1 MTSQESPICSPTP
14 RRRRRVFVVDYDND
28 ENSNTESALENA
40 AAEAMIGR
48 EPADEQT
55 MENRDLDAE
64 IERELFNDLRDDEE
78 EEEGEDLFAE
88 RYELEYSHVK
98 PLDYFEGSMLDDE
111 SEYSEMSIGAR
122 RAAESEMNQRDR
134 LEAAAGKGRIASDLL
149 YDGSGAVDEEPEF
162 LRRRRRFVPPEQLTE
177 GDILSDDVQL
187 NTVEID
193 LLHFFRNRRSLD
205 PCSLTVATE
214 RIAVLFRGFLQ
225 SYRDEKGINVYLEKI
240 RQMCQANRESLVV
253 SFKHLATERGELEL
267 AYILPEYPD
276 EVLPVLNKVAME
288 LVVKMYPKYQR
299 IAPSVHV
306 RIAELPL
313 EETIRGLRQSNLNNL
328 VRISGVVTTT
338 TGIIP
343 QLSVIKYDC
352 LKCGYMLGPFV
363 QTAHQEVKPG
373 FCPECQSGGPFE
385 VNTEE
390 TIYQN
395 YQCVTVQESPN
406 KVAAGRIPRSK
417 DCILLADL
425 CDTCKPGDEIEL
437 TGIYTHNYDG
447 SLNAKHGFPVF
458 ATVIIAN
465 YISKREDKVAV
476 SSLTD
481 DDVDEIMRLST
492 DPNITDRIFASIAP
506 SIYGHEEIK
515 RALALALVSGESK
528 NPGKKHKLRGDINVL
543 ICGDPGTAKSQFLRY
558 VAATAPRGVLTTGQG
573 ASAVGL
579 TAHVLRH
586 PVTQEWTLEAGALV
600 LADKGVCL
608 IDEFDKM
615 NDHDRTSIHEAM
627 EQQTIT
633 ISKAGIVSSLQARC
647 SVIAAANPISGRYD
661 ASRTFSENVDLGEAI
676 LSRFDVFCVVRDNAD
691 AVEVLQFLQ
700 TFLFNNSFE
709 QDERLAKF
717 VVQSHIRHHPDFRED
732 DLVQS
737 PSSPSAEADY
747 STFTLSQE
755 RGKAELIPQ
764 ELLKKYIMYARE
776 SIHPSLSQVD
786 QDKIAKL
793 YADMRR
799 ESDAT
804 SSVSITVRHVES
816 IIRLCE
822 AHAKL
827 RLRNYVSADDVSVAM
842 CVILESF
849 IQTQKYSVMRQMR
862 RVFSKYMSFSQDNN
876 HLLLYLLKQ
885 CVNEQIRIKTN
896 VLRSD
901 DVLGMKC
908 IEVHELDLLEKAKQ
922 VKIENLSAFYLSDLF
937 TSNRFKYDK
946 AKKTITQF
954 L

>member
-1 MTSQESPICSPTP
+1 MPSQESPISSPTP
-14 RRRRRVFVVDYDND
+14 RRRRRVVVADDDDNNDTTSSMETAIENVPTEATNGRDPTD
-28 ENSNTESALENA
+28 EQ
-40 AAEAMIGR
+40 AAEERGFD
-48 EPADEQT
+48 P
-55 MENRDLDAE
+55 E
-64 IERELFNDLRDDEE
+64 IERELFNDLRDDED

-88 RYELEYSHVK
+88 GFELEYTHVQ

-111 SEYSEMSIGAR
+111 SEFSEMSIGAR

-134 LEAAAGKGRIASDLL
+134 MEAAAGQGRIASDLL
-149 YDGSGAVDEEPEF
+149 YG
-162 LRRRRRFVPPEQLTE
+162 RT
-177 GDILSDDVQL
+177 I
-187 NTVEID
+187 EID
-193 LLHFFRNRRSLD
+193 LLHFFRNRRNLD
-205 PCSLTVATE
+205 PSSLTLANE
-214 RIAVLFRGFLQ
+214 RIAMLFQGFLQ
-225 SYRDEKGINVYLEKI
+225 SYRDEKGVNVYLEKI

-276 EVLPVLNKVAME
+276 EVLPVLNKVAMD
-288 LVVKMYPKYQR
+288 LVIKMYPKYQR

-352 LKCGYMLGPFV
+352 LKCGFVLGPFV

-437 TGIYTHNYDG
+437 SGIYTHNYDG

-528 NPGKKHKLRGDINVL
+528 NPGKKHKIRGDINVL

-558 VAATAPRGVLTTGQG
+558 VASTAPRGVLTTGQG

-691 AVEVLQFLQ
+691 AVE
-700 TFLFNNSFE
+700 
-709 QDERLAKF
+709 DERLAKF
-717 VVQSHIRHHPDFRED
+717 VVQSHIKHHPDLRENE
-732 DLVQS
+732 LVQS
-737 PSSPSAEADY
+737 PGSPSTEADG
-747 STFTLSQE
+747 STFTPSQE
-755 RGKAELIPQ
+755 RGKIELIPQ
-764 ELLKKYIMYARE
+764 ELLKKYITYARE
-776 SIHPSLSQVD
+776 NIHPSLGQVD

-827 RLRNYVSADDVSVAM
+827 RLRNYVSADDVSMAM
-842 CVILESF
+842 RVTLESF

-862 RVFSKYMSFSQDNN
+862 RVFSKYMSFTQDNN

-922 VKIENLSAFYLSDLF
+922 LKIENLSAFYLSDLF

-946 AKKTITQF
+946 AKKIITQF

>member
-1 MTSQESPICSPTP
+1 MPSRDSPFASPTP
-14 RRRRRVFVVDYDND
+14 RRRRRVAVADDD
-28 ENSNTESALENA
+28 ESSTSESATGYDVPGE
-40 AAEAMIGR
+40 G
-48 EPADEQT
+48 ADSPEQPEEQAT
-55 MENRDLDAE
+55 EERRSFDAD
-64 IERELFNDLRDDEE
+64 IEGELFNEFGSAE
-78 EEEGEDLFAE
+78 SEEEGEDLFGDN
-88 RYELEYSHVK
+88 LEQDYAPVPH
-98 PLDYFEGSMLDDE
+98 LDVYDASMLDDE
-111 SEYSEMSIGAR
+111 SDFSQLSIGER
-122 RAAESEMNQRDR
+122 RAAEREMNQRDR
-134 LEAAAGKGRIASDLL
+134 MEAAAGQGRIAPGLL
-149 YDGSGAVDEEPEF
+149 YDSSEAVDSAPAIA
-162 LRRRRRFVPPEQLTE
+162 RRRRRFAPTKEPTS
-177 GDILSDDVQL
+177 GDILSEDSRTNSL
-187 NTVEID
+187 EID
-193 LLHFFRNRRSLD
+193 LLHFFRNRRSID
-205 PCSLTVATE
+205 PSSISVATD
-214 RIAVLFRGFLQ
+214 RIAMLFRGFLQ
-225 SYRDEKGINVYLEKI
+225 SYRDEKGVNVYLEKI
-240 RQMCQANRESLVV
+240 RQMCQANKESLVV
-253 SFKHLATERGELEL
+253 NFRHMATERGELEL
-267 AYILPEYPD
+267 AFVLPEYPD
-276 EVLPVLNKVAME
+276 DVLPVLDKVAME
-288 LVVKMYPKYQR
+288 LVMKMYPKYDR
-299 IAPSVHV
+299 IAPAVHV

-313 EETIRGLRQSNLNNL
+313 EETIRGLRQSNLNHL
-328 VRISGVVTTT
+328 VRITGVVTTT

-352 LKCGYMLGPFV
+352 LKCGYVLGPFV
-363 QTAHQEVKPG
+363 QTSHQEVKPG

-385 VNTEE
+385 INAEE
-390 TIYQN
+390 TVYQN

-465 YISKREDKVAV
+465 YISKREDKVAM

-492 DPNITDRIFASIAP
+492 DPNITERVFASIAP
-506 SIYGHEEIK
+506 SIYGHEDIK
-515 RALALALVSGESK
+515 RALALALVSGEAK

-558 VAATAPRGVLTTGQG
+558 VASTAPRGVLTTGQG

-661 ASRTFSENVDLGEAI
+661 VSRTFSENVDLGDAI
-676 LSRFDVFCVVRDNAD
+676 LSRFDIFCVVRDNAD
-691 AVEVLQFLQ
+691 AVE
-700 TFLFNNSFE
+700 
-709 QDERLAKF
+709 DERLARF
-717 VVQSHIRHHPDFRED
+717 VVQSHIRHHPHFRGD
-732 DLVQS
+732 TAAQSAVS
-737 PSSPSAEADY
+737 PSPEGEGATTY
-747 STFTLSQE
+747 HSQE
-755 RGKAELIPQ
+755 RSKVDLIPQ

-776 SIHPSLSQVD
+776 NVHPSLGQVD

-827 RLRNYVSADDVSVAM
+827 RLRNYVSTDDVSMAM
-842 CVILESF
+842 RVTLESF

-862 RVFSKYMSFSQDNN
+862 RMFSKYMVYNQDNN

-885 CVNEQIRIKTN
+885 CVNEQIRIKAN
-896 VLRSD
+896 ILRGD
-901 DVLGMKC
+901 NVLGMKC
-908 IEVHELDLLEKAKQ
+908 IEVHELDLLDKAKQ
-922 VKIENLSAFYLSDLF
+922 INIENLSAFYESDLF
-937 TSNRFKYDK
+937 TSNRFTYDK
-946 AKKTITQF
+946 KKRIITQF